1 MHFFSAH
8 NVWIFRFSWPLATR
22 LPSSVFGLR
31 FSYYVTELCVY
42 MSRWQCIGEHL
53 NCASATIANC
63 IPSSSVADVAAVAV
77 AVLLL
82 LLHAN
87 MQQNQTRGQRAD

>member
-1 MHFFSAH
+1 
-8 NVWIFRFSWPLATR
+8 
-22 LPSSVFGLR
+22 
-31 FSYYVTELCVY
+31 

-77 AVLLL
+77 ADVDLLFAAVVVVLLL
-82 LLHAN
+82 MPTCNKTRHAGN
-87 MQQNQTRGQRAD
+87 VLTRR

>member
-77 AVLLL
+77 AAAAAAAACQ
-82 LLHAN
+82 HATKPD
-87 MQQNQTRGQRAD
+87 TRATC

>member
-1 MHFFSAH
+1 
-8 NVWIFRFSWPLATR
+8 
-22 LPSSVFGLR
+22 
-31 FSYYVTELCVY
+31 

-77 AVLLL
+77 AAAAAAAACQ
-82 LLHAN
+82 HATKPD
-87 MQQNQTRGQRAD
+87 TRATC